1 MRHAPMTRPVATL
14 LCAAMAFGSPIAR
27 AGDNQLIRCESRNH
41 RHQYCRV
48 ETDNRVLLAR
58 QISRADC
65 IQGDSWGYD
74 RHGVWVDR
82 GCTGEFRV
90 GRSSRD
96 GDRDKDKGGNKTAVV
111 GAALVGAALIA
122 LLASQNDSEDEPQ
135 QAAADAPAD
144 ASWAVGTYSA
154 YDERERLN
162 LQLNIAADGA
172 VSGLADGAAFS
183 GSFKE
188 SVLQTGRHRFKVER
202 TEDGFVA
209 VDDEDPAHRVRFR
222 RAASSSGY

>member
-1 MRHAPMTRPVATL
+1 MRKIPMTRPLSAVLCATL
-14 LCAAMAFGSPIAR
+14 GFAPPALHAENPA
-27 AGDNQLIRCESRNH
+27 NVIRCESRNH
-41 RHQYCRV
+41 RYQYCKV
-48 ETDNRVLLAR
+48 ETGNRVLLAR

-65 IQGDSWGYD
+65 VQGDSWGYD

-96 GDRDKDKGGNKTAVV
+96 GDRDKGGNTGAVV

-122 LLASQNDSEDEPQ
+122 LLASQNDSQDEPQ
-135 QAAADAPAD
+135 APAPDAASD

-162 LQLNIAADGA
+162 LQLSIAADGT
-172 VSGLADGAAFS
+172 VSGLADGAAFG

-188 SVLQTGRHRFKVER
+188 PVLQTGRHRFKVER
-202 TEDGFVA
+202 TDDGFVA

-222 RAASSSGY
+222 RAAASSGY